1 MNAGGEG
8 LAEMCSVERDP
19 QSLLD
24 DGLKSGPALM
34 SLCSR
39 TGRAAQLS
47 SDQLGEPSLPYCS
60 EPSPCS

>member
-1 MNAGGEG
+1 
-8 LAEMCSVERDP
+8 MCSIERDS

-39 TGRAAQLS
+39 AGRAAQLS
-47 SDQLGEPSLPYCS
+47 SDQLAEPSLPYCM